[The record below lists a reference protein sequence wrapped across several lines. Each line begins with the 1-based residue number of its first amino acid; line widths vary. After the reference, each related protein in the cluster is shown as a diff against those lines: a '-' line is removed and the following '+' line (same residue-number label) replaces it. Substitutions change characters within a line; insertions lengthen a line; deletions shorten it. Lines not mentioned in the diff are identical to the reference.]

1 MKTQSKVKFI
11 LSKSDSTVCTL
22 LVNADFIEVQD
33 NIEWKCYLIMKKS
46 LQQKT
51 GEFPELKV

>member
-1 MKTQSKVKFI
+1 MKTQNKVKFI
-11 LSKSDSTVCTL
+11 LSKSNSIVCSL
-22 LVNADFIEVQD
+22 RVNADCIEVQD

-51 GEFPELKV
+51 GEFLN